1 MQLSIETLVDSV
13 GNLPG
18 KRCPYPP
25 PPPQLFLL
33 KSLKVLW
40 YIKATS
46 TTDFISLRSGISM
59 NQLTVMAL

>member
-25 PPPQLFLL
+25 PIVF
-33 KSLKVLW
+33 
-40 YIKATS
+40 IK
-46 TTDFISLRSGISM
+46 IP
-59 NQLTVMAL
+59 

>member
-1 MQLSIETLVDSV
+1 MQLYWNVSRFCGVLTREA
-13 GNLPG
+13 LPLS
-18 KRCPYPP
+18 
-25 PPPQLFLL
+25 PQLFLL

>member
-1 MQLSIETLVDSV
+1 MQLSIEKLVDPV
-13 GNLPG
+13 GYLPG

-25 PPPQLFLL
+25 PHPHLFLL

-46 TTDFISLRSGISM
+46 TTDIISLRSCISM
-59 NQLTVMAL
+59 NHLTVMAL

>member
-18 KRCPYPP
+18 KRCPY
-25 PPPQLFLL
+25 PPQLFLL

-46 TTDFISLRSGISM
+46 TTDFISLRSGISI

>member
-1 MQLSIETLVDSV
+1 MEMSIAYANMDAILV
-13 GNLPG
+13 NWT
-18 KRCPYPP
+18 RCPY
-25 PPPQLFLL
+25 PPQLFLL